1 MVKEEVRNLAFL
13 FTETGFVLDIID
25 REQMCIRDSGVRVQ
39 VPFGKTSI
47 IGFVMKVETITE
59 QQAAAYGFTI
69 RSIDKVID
77 EEPLLNEELI
87 ALGEWM
93 AKTCV
98 VPMISCFQCMLP
110 AKLKPK
116 STSGHAKLETWV
128 RYVKD
133 GDALTPKQRAALQA
147 LQKEKEM
154 LRTQFYQIYKTPGKK
169 LVELGLAQVYEK
181 EAQAR
186 LLPQNVTE
194 GDLPLSREQEQA
206 LHTLDVY
213 KRQA

>member
-1 MVKEEVRNLAFL
+1 MKIAQVFVEHPIMHLDHT
-13 FTETGFVLDIID
+13 FTYACDGFSLQ
-25 REQMCIRDSGVRVQ
+25 RGVRVQ

-147 LQKEKEM
+147 LQKEKECFVRSFIKSIR
-154 LRTQFYQIYKTPGKK
+154 LRGKSWLSWDLHRCMKKKRRQGFCRKTSQRAICP
-169 LVELGLAQVYEK
+169 
-181 EAQAR
+181 
-186 LLPQNVTE
+186 
-194 GDLPLSREQEQA
+194 
-206 LHTLDVY
+206 
-213 KRQA
+213 

>member
-1 MVKEEVRNLAFL
+1 MKIAQVFVEHPIMHLDHT
-13 FTETGFVLDIID
+13 FTYACDGFSLQ
-25 REQMCIRDSGVRVQ
+25 RGVRVQ

-154 LRTQFYQIYKTPGKK
+154 LRSQFYQIYKTPGKK

-194 GDLPLSREQEQA
+194 DDLPLSRDLIE
-206 LHTLDVY
+206 
-213 KRQA
+213 